1 MPLTTS
7 QVVLYAADTV
17 DYEIAL
23 GAAASAYIPI
33 SNVIGDFA
41 TAWNDV
47 ASGNYL
53 VIAVGGPA
61 TNALYYNPC
70 GWGDAGSTQLNPTA
84 AYPVDTLPGAYYYE
98 NAAGNDRTDTF
109 YLATVFAYYA
119 VNGAFPA
126 NFTGLPTP
134 GVPSDTCAGDASVG
148 CPCQ

>member
-1 MPLTTS
+1 MPLSTS
-7 QVVLYAADTV
+7 QVILYAADTV
-17 DYEIAL
+17 DYELAL

-70 GWGDAGSTQLNPTA
+70 GWGGAGSTQLNPTA

-98 NAAGNDRTDTF
+98 NAAGSDRTATL
-109 YLATVFAYYA
+109 YLAIVFAYYA
-119 VNGAFPA
+119 VNGAPPP
-126 NFTGLPTP
+126 NYDNLPSP
-134 GVPSDTCAGDASVG
+134 EAPVDTCAGSNSVG
-148 CPCQ
+148 CPCP